1 MPLVPCD
8 GPQTYRDSAVLRL
21 LGKSYIAVKVD
32 QDSRPDI
39 SNRYEDHGWPAAV
52 IFNAYGGEIVKQQ
65 RYLPPIQMASLL

>member
-1 MPLVPCD
+1 M
-8 GPQTYRDSAVLRL
+8 LRL

-52 IFNAYGGEIVKQQ
+52 IFNADGGEIVKQQ